1 MQGRRVLHLPRETV
15 GRRGTHGQKLRAGRP
30 RGRARFHPHVPITP
44 ADRAGGRQLRRAL
57 MAKTRAATYDAQRQA
72 ILDAAAQAF
81 AEVGF
86 PSASMNDI
94 ARRCAMSKGL
104 LYHYYA
110 SKGALL
116 FDVTRAYT
124 KRLVALVDE
133 VERRM
138 PDEAERLPELIRV
151 FLDEYQTSQARH
163 MVLLHDLRFL
173 AEAERQ
179 AVVGNQRRVI
189 DAFAAAIRAAHR
201 LPEDLPIVTP
211 VTMMLFGTMNWTF
224 TWLKPGKGLSYAEFA
239 EMVAQVFAAGI
250 PALARKRAPRRAAA
264 AASS

>member
-1 MQGRRVLHLPRETV
+1 
-15 GRRGTHGQKLRAGRP
+15 
-30 RGRARFHPHVPITP
+30 
-44 ADRAGGRQLRRAL
+44 

-138 PDEAERLPELIRV
+138 PEEAERLPELIRV

-179 AVVGNQRRVI
+179 AVVGDQRRVVE
-189 DAFAAAIRAAHR
+189 AFTAAIRAAHR
-201 LPEDLPIVTP
+201 LPENLPIVKP
-211 VTMMLFGTMNWTF
+211 VAMMLFGMMNWTF
-224 TWLKPGKGLSYAEFA
+224 TWLKPGKGLSYAGFA
-239 EMVAQVFAAGI
+239 KLVTEVFTSGVETFARRVARQPGSVGDLTCERPTTAMT
-250 PALARKRAPRRAAA
+250 ARHRVRGEQR
-264 AASS
+264 